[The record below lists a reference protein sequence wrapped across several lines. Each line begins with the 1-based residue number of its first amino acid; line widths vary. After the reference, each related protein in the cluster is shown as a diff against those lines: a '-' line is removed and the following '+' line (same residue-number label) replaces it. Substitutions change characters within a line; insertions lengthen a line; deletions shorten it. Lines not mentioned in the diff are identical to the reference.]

1 MSGAALGARVALSER
16 VDELSHASDAE
27 SASPTIL
34 QLRAHETDEGSQ
46 TR

>member
-1 MSGAALGARVALSER
+1 MSGAGLGAHVTLSER
-16 VDELSHASDAE
+16 VDELSHVSDAA